1 MEQARAHRRLRSIRE
16 HARLRGRQLIDLAE
30 HERDALIVGQS
41 IERAVQDRGELPAG
55 EVVVGAAARRDRLV
69 GELREGGAAAA
80 RGADVLVSAAERDRD
95 QERPQAGIA
104 AKPADRVGE
113 RQERV
118 VDEILCD
125 IIIADELAREAAER
139 GVMGAIDLVDRL
151 RIVVRE
157 PRLEGRD
164 AGGVRI
170 ARDGKRERQQVLVP
184 EGPVFV
190 QTRFARTKRALRG
203 PRRMKIAWLILILL
217 VAPVAAQPVTHP
229 DAGPTLGVE
238 VLAPASE
245 VDPSAVRAAIAGELA
260 VEVTDATAF
269 APSLGRLEILVD
281 RGEIRI
287 AYHPAAGTVIERT
300 LALPVADDERV
311 QLIAYVATNLVR
323 DQASEILAGLRPPPL
338 VPATRPTPRTT
349 RRIPATIGFVPGV
362 AVDRVF
368 GERVVVGVGLHVLV
382 GATGG
387 SEYASVSGLV
397 DVQREFANGAQIGG
411 VAAVSRGTVDG
422 VQIGGVAAYT
432 TDRLHGIQVGGVA
445 AASRHVE
452 GVQLGGVASIARG
465 RVDGLQIGGVASA
478 AERVHGLQIGG
489 VASIARRVDGVQLAG
504 VASVGGDVRGMQIG
518 VVNVARRMRGVQL
531 GVINLSD
538 DGDDAIPIGLVNY
551 ARNGRLAAEGW
562 VESSRLTAAA
572 LRHGTRRVHNVWAV
586 GWSPD
591 HDHVLV
597 GAGLGAHVALGG
609 ATSPAVDID
618 TMHWLTNVWDG
629 ETGQLSQLRAS
640 LAIPLGG
647 VEVFGGAATNVYISD
662 EMDES
667 ASFHP
672 VLARR
677 TTTSGGTSVVL
688 WPSAFVGVRLRAR

>member
-1 MEQARAHRRLRSIRE
+1 MR
-16 HARLRGRQLIDLAE
+16 
-30 HERDALIVGQS
+30 
-41 IERAVQDRGELPAG
+41 
-55 EVVVGAAARRDRLV
+55 
-69 GELREGGAAAA
+69 
-80 RGADVLVSAAERDRD
+80 
-95 QERPQAGIA
+95 
-104 AKPADRVGE
+104 
-113 RQERV
+113 
-118 VDEILCD
+118 
-125 IIIADELAREAAER
+125 
-139 GVMGAIDLVDRL
+139 
-151 RIVVRE
+151 
-157 PRLEGRD
+157 
-164 AGGVRI
+164 
-170 ARDGKRERQQVLVP
+170 
-184 EGPVFV
+184 
-190 QTRFARTKRALRG
+190 
-203 PRRMKIAWLILILL
+203 IAWLIISLL
-217 VAPVAAQPVTHP
+217 VAPVAPVATAQPVTHP
-229 DAGPTLGVE
+229 DMGPALGVE
-238 VLAPASE
+238 VLAPAHE
-245 VDPSAVRAAIAGELA
+245 VDPAAVRAAIAGELA

-269 APSLGRLEILVD
+269 APRLGRLEILVD
-281 RGEIRI
+281 HGELRI

-323 DQASEILAGLRPPPL
+323 DQASEILAGLHPPPPRE
-338 VPATRPTPRTT
+338 PAPPPTPYTT
-349 RRIPATIGFVPGV
+349 RRIPATIGVVPGA

-368 GERVVVGVGLHVLV
+368 GEHVVVGFGLHVLV
-382 GATGG
+382 GATDG

-397 DVQREFANGAQIGG
+397 DVQREFANGAQLGG

-432 TDRLHGIQVGGVA
+432 TDGLHGIQIAGVA
-445 AASRHVE
+445 AASKHVE
-452 GVQLGGVASIARG
+452 GVQIGGVTSIARG
-465 RVDGLQIGGVASA
+465 RV
-478 AERVHGLQIGG
+478 EGLQIGG
-489 VASIARRVDGVQLAG
+489 VASIARRVDGVQLGGVASIARRVDGVQLGG

-531 GVINLSD
+531 GVVNLSD

-562 VESSRLTAAA
+562 VESSRLSAAA
-572 LRHGTRRVHNVWAV
+572 IRHGTRHVHNTWAV

-640 LAIPLGG
+640 LAVPLGG
-647 VEVFGGAATNVYISD
+647 VEVFGGAAANVYVSD

-672 VLARR
+672 VLERR
-677 TTTSGGTSVVL
+677 TTTSGGTSVVV